1 MAPRP
6 TEAIIYTQ
14 KNTRLFFQIDGAY
27 PNNLLAYYGRQAQY
41 ALVESEDENYGAINP
56 IYVRDPDTIDG
67 FELLAT
73 TRDAPDLGT
82 ASLKMMRRRG
92 TVPRDIGKRK
102 CPFFLY
108 LPTGACKSL
117 ADALNGWDTLQI
129 LDVAGAESRDG
140 GAPMSNDSD
149 EALTD
154 TYSLK
159 VAENYRI
166 GKLFFGQ
173 SAANQIDRDVVDQ
186 VWGGGVQ
193 CGGCGPQDD
202 GSTRLYSISRSS
214 GAGSPGL
221 PAEVQLIVYDKNTRA
236 ETVYQYAVTGLT
248 AANDLTFIDIMGQYL
263 IVGCNTEG
271 SIFYATI
278 DDITGTLGA
287 FTEVSTGFVANK
299 GPNDIYVANA
309 GQAFIVG
316 DGGYIYLMTDP
327 TAGVTV
333 LDAGVATAQNLAR
346 IHGQGST
353 LVAVGAA
360 AAVVISSNQGRSWAA
375 SSAAPGAAALTAV
388 AVKSSLHYW
397 VGGASRYYTLDG
409 GRSWTQQAISGA
421 TSITDI
427 VFPTSAVGYTV
438 NNTASSGG
446 LQATPFAGERW
457 ADSANPNSQV
467 GSFGTAALLNRAA
480 APRTGVDIAT
490 GYLALGGRLAAAG
503 TDGRLFVGVANVQ

>member
-6 TEAIIYTQ
+6 TDNVIYTQ

-27 PNNLLAYYGRQAQY
+27 PNNPLAYYGRQAQY
-41 ALVESEDENYGAINP
+41 ALVDKEDESYGAIAP
-56 IYVRDPDTIDG
+56 IWVRDPDSIDG
-67 FELLAT
+67 FELLGT
-73 TRDAPDLGT
+73 TRAAPDLGN
-82 ASLKMMRRRG
+82 ASLVMMRKRG
-92 TVPRDIGKRK
+92 TVPRDIGKRR

-108 LPTGACKSL
+108 LPTGSCRTL

-129 LDVAGAESRDG
+129 LDVLGAESRDG
-140 GAPMSNDSD
+140 GAPMANDSD
-149 EALTD
+149 DSLKD

-159 VAENYRI
+159 LGDNYRI

-202 GSTRLYSISRSS
+202 GSTRLYSITRSS

-221 PAEVQLIVYDKNTRA
+221 PAEVQFISYDKNTRA
-236 ETVYQYAVTGLT
+236 ETVYQYALTGLT
-248 AANDLTFIDIMGQYL
+248 AASDPTFIDIMGQYL
-263 IVGCNTEG
+263 IVGSNADN
-271 SIFYATI
+271 SIFYAVI
-278 DDITGTLGA
+278 DSVNGTLGA
-287 FTEVSTGFVANK
+287 FTEVTTGFVASK

-316 DGGYIYLMTDP
+316 DGGYIYSMTDP

-333 LDAGVATAQNLAR
+333 LDAGSTTVQNLNR
-346 IHGQGST
+346 IHGQGTT

-360 AAVVISSNQGRSWAA
+360 ATVVISNNQGKTWATA
-375 SSAAPGAAALTAV
+375 SAAPGAAALTAV
-388 AVKSSLHYW
+388 CVKTDIHFW

-409 GRSWTQQAISGA
+409 GRSWVQQAISGA

-427 VFPTSAVGYTV
+427 IFPTPSVGFTV
-438 NNTASSGG
+438 YNTASSGG
-446 LQATPFAGERW
+446 LQSTPYAGERW
-457 ADSANPNSQV
+457 ADSVNPNSQI

-480 APRTGVDIAT
+480 APRTTVDVIT
-490 GYLALGGRLAAAG
+490 SFLALGGRLAAAG
-503 TDGRLFVGVANVQ
+503 TDGRLFIGAANVQ